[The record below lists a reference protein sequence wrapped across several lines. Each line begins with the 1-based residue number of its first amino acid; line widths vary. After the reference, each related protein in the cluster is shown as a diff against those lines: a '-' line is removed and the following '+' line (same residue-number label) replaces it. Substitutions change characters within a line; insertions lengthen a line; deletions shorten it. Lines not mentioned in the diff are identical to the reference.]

1 MQWESQQR
9 DSAPAFQ
16 PAAAGRASR
25 WTRWARVGV
34 VGCLWGL
41 VFSLAAQDRPSSD
54 ASSDLDS
61 IELAPAQRT
70 LNWADSSQQLVVI
83 GTAKAGWRFD
93 LTSEAEF
100 VLSNDRVGRIDSSAL
115 FHPLSDGETEIKAV
129 VGGRE
134 ATARF
139 RVRQSAKNRPL
150 SFARDIG
157 GILTKRGCNGAG
169 CHGGVKGQNGFR
181 LSDNAG
187 HPHDDYKWIVEGG
200 LFQVMSSESGGP
212 KVPRIDTKDPE
223 KSLLLLKPTMEVP
236 HGGGLRFEK
245 GSDDYNT
252 ILEWVRSG
260 APFGEEGARSSRL
273 KELRV
278 SPDQVFLKSGQE
290 HRFLV
295 TGRYAD
301 GSEEDLTRQVLYEVK
316 APEVAEV
323 SSAGVVKARQ
333 PGETFALIRAS
344 GRLANLRLG
353 VIGKELSD
361 YPDIEPVNF
370 IDRHIL
376 SKLRKLNVVPLTCR
390 ATRSSCEESV
400 WT

>member
-129 VGGRE
+129 VRGRE

-212 KVPRIDTKDPE
+212 KVPRIGHEGPREEPAPVEAND
-223 KSLLLLKPTMEVP
+223 
-236 HGGGLRFEK
+236 GG
-245 GSDDYNT
+245 
-252 ILEWVRSG
+252 
-260 APFGEEGARSSRL
+260 PARWR
-273 KELRV
+273 
-278 SPDQVFLKSGQE
+278 
-290 HRFLV
+290 
-295 TGRYAD
+295 T
-301 GSEEDLTRQVLYEVK
+301 T
-316 APEVAEV
+316 
-323 SSAGVVKARQ
+323 
-333 PGETFALIRAS
+333 
-344 GRLANLRLG
+344 
-353 VIGKELSD
+353 
-361 YPDIEPVNF
+361 
-370 IDRHIL
+370 
-376 SKLRKLNVVPLTCR
+376 LRKGLG
-390 ATRSSCEESV
+390 
-400 WT
+400 